1 MNSIPLPMID
11 QPVDLGVPLP
21 AHEEDPYELV
31 GMVIPGEEGQDEAM
45 AQAFI
50 EEFILLGWARKQL
63 MTLFT
68 SPLYL
73 GTHRIYQGKG
83 EAWVQAL
90 IDETCA
96 QWGIGTKE
104 QSHGR
109 SL

>member
-11 QPVDLGVPLP
+11 KPVDSGVPLP

-31 GMVIPGEEGQDEAM
+31 GMVIPSEEGQSEMM
-45 AQAFI
+45 AQALL
-50 EEFILLGWARKQL
+50 EEFILLGWGKKQL

-73 GTHRIYQGKG
+73 GTHRIYQEKG

-96 QWGIGTKE
+96 AWRIE
-104 QSHGR
+104 
-109 SL
+109 

>member
-1 MNSIPLPMID
+1 MNSIPLPMIG
-11 QPVDLGVPLP
+11 QQVETGIPLP

-31 GMVIPGEEGQDEAM
+31 GMVIPGEEGQTEAM
-45 AQAFI
+45 AQALL
-50 EEFILLGWARKQL
+50 EEFILLGWGKKQL

-73 GTHRIYQGKG
+73 GTHRIYQEKG

-96 QWGIGTKE
+96 RWGIVAKE
-104 QSHGR
+104 
-109 SL
+109 

>member
-11 QPVDLGVPLP
+11 QPVDLGVPLT

-31 GMVIPGEEGQDEAM
+31 GMVIPSEEGQDEVM

-50 EEFILLGWARKQL
+50 EEFILLGWGKKQL

-73 GTHRIYQGKG
+73 GTHRIYQEKG
-83 EAWVQAL
+83 DGWVQDL
-90 IDETCA
+90 IEETCV
-96 QWGIGTKE
+96 QWGIGVKE
-104 QSHGR
+104 Q
-109 SL
+109 